1 MQQRLRN
8 NSTMMIMAVMIMVML
23 VTIMDTLKDYD
34 HDNNDCDDAVQV
46 EKIERS
52 MPVAAS
58 NPLSN
63 REHLGKAKTAW
74 CCYQ

>member
-8 NSTMMIMAVMIMVML
+8 NSTMMMMAVML
-23 VTIMDTLKDYD
+23 VTIMDTIKDYD
-34 HDNNDCDDAVQV
+34 YVNSDCDDAVQV

-58 NPLSN
+58 NRLSN
-63 REHLGKAKTAW
+63 REHLGKAKTAG

>member
-8 NSTMMIMAVMIMVML
+8 NSTMMMAETIMVML
-23 VTIMDTLKDYD
+23 VTIMDTMKDYD

-58 NPLSN
+58 NRLSN
-63 REHLGKAKTAW
+63 REHLGKAKTAG

>member
-8 NSTMMIMAVMIMVML
+8 NSTMMMAETIMVML
-23 VTIMDTLKDYD
+23 VTIMDTMKDYD

-58 NPLSN
+58 NRLSN
-63 REHLGKAKTAW
+63 REHLGKAETAG